1 MYLHIF
7 QVGDI
12 VMQPA
17 YIFSKRLI
25 LSVRHLIL
33 EVGLLDLCA
42 DQLLQ
47 PAQIFRLRRA
57 EMHVFVHDFF
67 QLLQLII
74 NTGIR
79 LRRRQMLYQA
89 GRAATLR
96 LNTLACNNH
105 VIRINV
111 RQIAQGQIRIAGA
124 VQSGVLARQPFQA
137 AMRADMRHSISLPDI
152 AHPAIEG

>member
-1 MYLHIF
+1 MQSVMYLHIF
-7 QVGDI
+7 QVSDI

-17 YIFSKRLI
+17 YIFSKRLV
-25 LSVRHLIL
+25 LNMRHLVL
-33 EVGLLDLCA
+33 KVGLLDLRA

-47 PAQIFRLRRA
+47 PAKIFRLRRA

-74 NTGIR
+74 NTRLR

-89 GRAATLR
+89 GSATTLR
-96 LNTLACNNH
+96 LNALACNNH

-111 RQIAQGQIRIAGA
+111 RQIAQG
-124 VQSGVLARQPFQA
+124 
-137 AMRADMRHSISLPDI
+137 
-152 AHPAIEG
+152 